1 MSGRVLDFKNYIGG
15 ADNVIVEEMFNSTQ
29 KAYTYNYGFDVTG
42 YTFEADYQTIVV
54 DTITYD
60 RVTGDPNFTDSAVV
74 GYFANAEVS
83 NSFINTSSAAS
94 GLITFTIPSNRYT
107 GNVIPDARSNV
118 AITVV
123 RFGWT
128 DTTTTPNIT
137 DSHRYAII
145 ERFEPDT
152 TIGNPRDS
160 AGFTSIT

>member
-1 MSGRVLDFKNYIGG
+1 MSGRVLDFKSYIGG
-15 ADNVIVEEMFNSTQ
+15 ADNVIVEEMFRSTQ
-29 KAYTYNYGFDVTG
+29 KAYTYDYGFDVTG

-54 DTITYD
+54 DTVTYD
-60 RVTGDPNFTDSAVV
+60 RVTSEPNFTESTVV
-74 GYFANAEVS
+74 GYFANAEIS
-83 NSFINTSSAAS
+83 NSFVNTGSAAS
-94 GLITFTIPSNRYT
+94 GLVTLTIPSDRYT

-123 RFGWT
+123 KFGWT

-145 ERFEPDT
+145 ERFEPDS
-152 TIGNPRDS
+152 TIGNPRES